1 MPDQKARALGLSAL
15 TLAVVAAFIVIVS
28 PSSAQNPPAAAAPA
42 QTPATE
48 RTVEQAFKNIQVL
61 KGLPESRLLP
71 MMNFMAT
78 SLGVRCSFCH
88 VNKDGNWDYASDEKL
103 TKKTARNMITMTMG
117 VNKNTFEG
125 SSEVS
130 CYTCHRGRTSVVHT
144 VAFPLPTPEPRP
156 SPSPATAG
164 AAPGQQQPQREALP
178 TAEQVLEKYYQ
189 AIGGAAA
196 IENLK
201 TRVMKGTLTA
211 ANGAAIGY
219 EVTQAGL
226 DMVVSTVNSPDTGV
240 IERGFNGKVA
250 WEKSQRGLRDLGS
263 DALPIFR
270 RLSLY
275 HDLKLAPQFTRMT
288 VGKGKINDRDVYVL
302 RARSVEGRLEQLYF
316 DVQTGLLIRRSQ
328 TTATPIGNIPEQ
340 IDFEDYRDVD
350 GLKVPFTVRQSSV
363 DSNSPAVK
371 KFTEIKLNVP
381 VDEKRFN
388 KPG

>member
-28 PSSAQNPPAAAAPA
+28 TSSAQNPPAAAPA
-42 QTPATE
+42 QTSATE
-48 RTVEQAFKNIQVL
+48 KTIGQIGKNIQVL
-61 KGLPESRLLP
+61 KDLPESQLLP

-88 VNKDGNWDYASDEKL
+88 MNKDGNWDYASDEKPA
-103 TKKTARNMITMTMG
+103 KKTARNMIAMTMG
-117 VNKNTFEG
+117 VNKNTFSG
-125 SSEVS
+125 NAEVS

-144 VAFPLPTPEPRP
+144 VSLPLPTPEPRP

-164 AAPGQQQPQREALP
+164 AGGQQQQPALP

-189 AIGGAAA
+189 AIGSTAA
-196 IENLK
+196 IEKLK
-201 TRVMKGTLTA
+201 TRVMKGTLTTA
-211 ANGAAIGY
+211 TGAEIGY
-219 EVTQAGL
+219 EVTQSGP
-226 DMVVSTVNSPDTGV
+226 DMVISTVTTTDTGAV
-240 IERGFNGKVA
+240 ERGFNGKVG
-250 WEKSQRGLRDLGS
+250 WEKSQRGVRELGS
-263 DALPIFR
+263 DALSVFR
-270 RLSLY
+270 RISLY

-288 VGKGKINDRDVYVL
+288 VGKGKINDREVYVL
-302 RARSVEGRLEQLYF
+302 RGTTTEGKREQLFF
-316 DVQTGLLIRRSQ
+316 DAQTGLLIRRSL
-328 TTATPIGNIPEQ
+328 TTVTAIGNIPEL

-350 GLKVPFTVRQSSV
+350 GLKMPFTVRQSSV
-363 DSNSPAVK
+363 DANSPAVK

>member
-1 MPDQKARALGLSAL
+1 MPDLKARALGLSAL

-28 PSSAQNPPAAAAPA
+28 TSSAQNPPAAAAPA

-48 RTVEQAFKNIQVL
+48 RPVEQAFKNIQVL
-61 KGLPESRLLP
+61 KGLPESRLFP
-71 MMNFMAT
+71 MMNFIAT

-88 VNKDGNWDYASDEKL
+88 VNKDGNWDYASDEKPA
-103 TKKTARNMITMTMG
+103 KKTARNMITMTMG

-125 SSEVS
+125 NSEVS
-130 CYTCHRGRTSVVHT
+130 CYTCHRGRTNVVHT

-156 SPSPATAG
+156 SPAPATAG
-164 AAPGQQQPQREALP
+164 AGQPQPPRETLP

-196 IENLK
+196 IDKVK
-201 TRVMKGTLTA
+201 TRVMKGTLTT

-219 EVTQAGL
+219 ELTQAGP
-226 DMVVSTVNSPDTGV
+226 DMVVSTVSSPDSGV
-240 IERGFNGKVA
+240 IERGFNGTVA
-250 WEKSQRGLRDLGS
+250 WEKSQRGLRDLGA
-263 DALPIFR
+263 DTFAVFR

-302 RARSVEGRLEQLYF
+302 RVTSVEGKREQLFF
-316 DVQTGLLIRRSQ
+316 DAQTGLLIRRSQ
-328 TTATPIGNIPEQ
+328 TIPTPIGNIPEQ

-350 GLKVPFTVRQSSV
+350 GLKMPFTVRQSSV
-363 DSNSPAVK
+363 DASSPAVK

-381 VDEKRFN
+381 VDDKRFN